1 MIKPFL
7 YIVFLVSF
15 ASTGQNLVPNGSFEE
30 YSSCP
35 EQNEL
40 GNGQFERCTGWYYST
55 PMNVG
60 SPDYFNVCNNLIGG
74 ANQGMVGVPTNFWG
88 YQQAYEGDGYIGL
101 GMYEYSLSN
110 SSVVGKEFA
119 SAHLL
124 SKLKPC
130 TEYKFEMYVSLA
142 NKASHGCSSIGIKV
156 TNSDFSSS
164 YLEDYLS
171 LTSSWENSDI
181 VFDTL
186 NWTRLS
192 TRFTAIGGEIILTI
206 GHFAEYNETDVHF
219 NDSSTILAFNSYLP
233 YYYIDSVSL
242 IELGEDEN
250 CTPTITNFFTP
261 NGDLINDLYT
271 IEGLNISEMIIFNR
285 WGNVI
290 TILNED
296 QPIWDGSLNGTP
308 CTEGN
313 YFYRALFGEN
323 YLSGFIELIR

>member
-7 YIVFLVSF
+7 YIVFLVSC
-15 ASTGQNLVPNGSFEE
+15 ASSAQNLVPNGSFEE
-30 YSSCP
+30 YTQCP
-35 EQNEL
+35 TENEL
-40 GNGQFERCTGWYYST
+40 GNGQFERCVGWYYST

-60 SPDYFNVCNNLIGG
+60 SPDYFNVCNNTTGV
-74 ANQGMVGVPTNFWG
+74 ANQGIVGVPNNFWG
-88 YQQAYEGDGYIGL
+88 YQKAYEGDGYIGL

-130 TEYKFEMYVSLA
+130 SEYKFDMYVSLA

-181 VFDTL
+181 VIDTL
-186 NWTRLS
+186 NWTRLT
-192 TRFTAIGGEIILTI
+192 TRFTAIGGETILTI
-206 GHFAEYNETDVHF
+206 GHYAEYIDTDVNF

-250 CTPTITNFFTP
+250 CIPTITNVFTP

-271 IEGLNISEMIIFNR
+271 IEGLNISEMVIFNR
-285 WGNVI
+285 WGSVI
-290 TILNED
+290 TILDEN
-296 QPIWDGSLNGTP
+296 QPTWDGAYLGKPIS
-308 CTEGN
+308 EGS
-313 YFYRALFGEN
+313 YFYRAQFGDSE
-323 YLSGFIELIR
+323 LSGFIELIR